1 MTFNAESFD
10 QTVREDGLIKRGCE
24 CFLYVAFISLFNS
37 IFYVFDFR
45 LDFLIRL
52 WGGLGLGVTELISVL
67 ARRAGGVVPILAL
80 ILNLILSGAFIVFWY
95 FARKGHLGAFCAGS
109 GLFAL
114 DGIWI
119 LSLGQSLMPTWHS
132 ILFPCSLCWQECM
145 EFPNWN
151 SSNRL
156 SDATDPL
163 GAGPAQSECPFNRV
177 LCD

>member
-10 QTVREDGLIKRGCE
+10 QTVREDGLIKRASE

-37 IFYVFDFR
+37 IFYIFDFR

-67 ARRAGGVVPILAL
+67 ARRAGGVAPILAL
-80 ILNLILSGAFIVFWY
+80 MLNLILSGAFIVFWY
-95 FARKGHLGAFCAGS
+95 FARKGNLWAFCAGA

-119 LSLGQSLMPTWHS
+119 LLTWPRPYANVAFHIFSL
-132 ILFPCSLCWQECM
+132 LFMLAGVHGIS
-145 EFPNWN
+145 
-151 SSNRL
+151 RL
-156 SDATDPL
+156 EQL
-163 GAGPAQSECPFNRV
+163 KQAQ
-177 LCD
+177 